1 MRNKILALDSNI
13 FIYHFEANPRYTS
26 YTTHVFNTIINKSNT
41 GITSIISLIETLS
54 YPSPQTVLDQ
64 IEESFKTLPNF
75 TMYDINQE
83 IASQAAQIRRNY
95 KIRLPDAVQLATALY
110 AKADIFIT
118 NDSKLQGFN
127 EIKIIQLV
135 DSAKI

>member
-1 MRNKILALDSNI
+1 MKNKTLALDSNI
-13 FIYHFEANPRYTS
+13 FIYHFEANPLYIS
-26 YTTHVFNTIINKSNT
+26 YTTHIFNTLINKSNT

-54 YPSPQTVLDQ
+54 YPSPKTVLDQ

-83 IASQAAQIRRNY
+83 IAIQAAQIRRNY

-110 AKADIFIT
+110 AKADIFVT

-127 EIKIIQLV
+127 EIKIVQLV
-135 DSAKI
+135 DVPL